1 MVRGDHKA
9 EVEELQKNPPI
20 RQTGNSI
27 RVDYVNINNISV
39 DYEITVPENTA
50 LRSHTGSGDQTIEG
64 LKGNIDLESG
74 SGDLKL
80 ARLAGEMHF
89 QTGREM
95 FAGTSLRV
103 RQRSRRAAAISI
115 LKKQGRARWI
125 SAPGPATSR

>member
-1 MVRGDHKA
+1 MVRGRPQGGSRGIA
-9 EVEELQKNPPI
+9 EESAI

-74 SGDLKL
+74 SGDLNWHGSPAKCIS
-80 ARLAGEMHF
+80 RR
-89 QTGREM
+89 GREM
-95 FAGTSLRV
+95 FAARACGSGKDQGG
-103 RQRSRRAAAISI
+103 QRRYRS
-115 LKKQGRARWI
+115 
-125 SAPGPATSR
+125 